1 MAEAQDITED
11 LDSSNSVE
19 IENEGF
25 DEIKVAKDGIN
36 LMLNNNFEEAFQ
48 LFQKYK
54 YDTVVYVM
62 IDLWEMKEK
71 YVLLLINIDLCTHN
85 FKIVC

>member
-25 DEIKVAKDGIN
+25 DEIKFAKDGIN
-36 LMLNNNFEEAFQ
+36 LMLNNNFEDAFQ

-54 YDTVVYVM
+54 YDTVVYERKIRSV
-62 IDLWEMKEK
+62 IDK
-71 YVLLLINIDLCTHN
+71 YRSM
-85 FKIVC
+85 